1 MKRVIGMM
9 FVALLSMG
17 TLTACNTMAGLGE
30 DVQQAGDALQDEA
43 IACKEGERLVGEECI
58 ADQID

>member
-9 FVALLSMG
+9 FVALFSVG

-30 DVQQAGDALQDEA
+30 DVQEAGDELQDEA
-43 IACKEGERLVGEECI
+43 RACKDGKTATGEDCL
-58 ADQID
+58 